1 MKKNLFISLVLLPI
15 FGFTQ
20 VVLNQVDD
28 FEDYTPRNWTKSS
41 STLPNQNITTG
52 GPLGLN
58 DNFLRVQSP
67 ANGQLVTF
75 NKAQWMGDY
84 YKNDTS
90 GRVKYI
96 SMDVRN
102 SGTNIIF
109 LRLAFTNDNWTGTDP
124 IFASINAIAVLPGEG
139 WKKIN
144 FPITETAMTN
154 ISTVQGYTSVF
165 SNVTEV
171 RILHNDSPAW
181 DSDPIEA
188 TLDIDNIMA
197 RSTPLLL
204 GVNDFEEKKK
214 MKLYPNPSNESIIFS
229 SNENLNENFKYNIF
243 DLAGKQVL
251 NGTSKFNEK
260 INIKNLTEGNYF
272 IQIETKKG
280 EIFKEKLIKN

>member
-1 MKKNLFISLVLLPI
+1 MKKNLFIPLVLLPI

-20 VVLNQVDD
+20 VPLNQVDD

-41 STLPNQNITTG
+41 SIFPNQNIATG

-75 NKAQWMGDY
+75 NKAQWQGDY
-84 YKNDTS
+84 YKNNAS
-90 GRVKYI
+90 SRIKFI

-102 SGTNIIF
+102 SGSNIIF

-124 IFASINAIAVLPGEG
+124 IFCSTNAIAVIPGEG
-139 WKKIN
+139 WTTIN
-144 FPITETAMTN
+144 FPIVENAMTN
-154 ISTVQGYTSVF
+154 ISTQQGYTSVF
-165 SNVTEV
+165 SNVTEL

-197 RSTPLLL
+197 RSTAATL
-204 GVNDFEEKKK
+204 GVNDFERKKEI
-214 MKLYPNPSNESIIFS
+214 KLYPNPTSDNIIFS
-229 SNENLNENFKYNIF
+229 NSEKLNENFRYTIF
-243 DLAGKQVL
+243 ESTGRQVL
-251 NGTSKFNEK
+251 SGNSKFNEK
-260 INIKNLTEGNYF
+260 INTKNLIKGNYF
-272 IQIETKKG
+272 IQIETEKG
-280 EIFKEKLIKN
+280 EIIKEKFIVN

>member
-1 MKKNLFISLVLLPI
+1 MKKNLFIALVLLPI
-15 FGFTQ
+15 LGFTQ
-20 VVLNQVDD
+20 ATLNQVDD
-28 FEDYTPRNWTKSS
+28 FEDYTPKNWTKSS

-67 ANGQLVTF
+67 ASGQLVTF
-75 NKAQWMGDY
+75 NKAQWQGDY

-90 GRVKYI
+90 SRIKFI

-124 IFASINAIAVLPGEG
+124 IFCSTNAIAVIPGEG
-139 WKKIN
+139 WKTIN
-144 FPITETAMTN
+144 FPIIENAMTN
-154 ISTVQGYTSVF
+154 ISTQQGYSSVF
-165 SNVTEV
+165 NNVTEL

-188 TLDIDNIMA
+188 TLDIDNIMG
-197 RSTPLLL
+197 RSTALL
-204 GVNDFEEKKK
+204 GVNDFEEKKEI
-214 MKLYPNPSNESIIFS
+214 KLYPNPSNESITLNN
-229 SNENLNENFKYNIF
+229 NENLNENFKFNIF
-243 DLAGKQVL
+243 DPTGKQVL
-251 NGTSKFNEK
+251 SGKSKFNEQ
-260 INIKNLTEGNYF
+260 INIKNLIKGNYF

>member
-1 MKKNLFISLVLLPI
+1 MKKKIFTTLVLLPVI
-15 FGFTQ
+15 GFTQ

-41 STLPNQNITTG
+41 STLPNQNITSG

-67 ANGQLVTF
+67 ASGQLVTF

-84 YKNDTS
+84 YKNNIS
-90 GRVKYI
+90 SRIKFI

-124 IFASINAIAVLPGEG
+124 IFCSTNAIAVIPGEG
-139 WKKIN
+139 WKTIN
-144 FPITETAMTN
+144 FPIIENAMTN
-154 ISTVQGYTSVF
+154 VSTTQSYLSVF
-165 SNVTEV
+165 EDVTEV

-197 RSTPLLL
+197 RSTALL
-204 GVNDFEEKKK
+204 GVDDFEEKKEI
-214 MKLYPNPSNESIIFS
+214 KLYPNPSNDNIIFH
-229 SNENLNENFKYNIF
+229 NKENLNGNFKYNVF
-243 DLAGKQVL
+243 DLTGRQVL
-251 NGTSKFNEK
+251 SGNSKFDEK
-260 INIKNLTEGNYF
+260 INIKDLTNGNYF
-272 IQIETKKG
+272 FQIETENR
-280 EIFKEKLIKN
+280 EIFTEKLIKN